1 MPTTVSGRELIMIHQ
16 GMMMGRGM
24 MDNGMM
30 MGRGMM
36 DNGMMMEGWE
46 SK

>member
-1 MPTTVSGRELIMIHQ
+1 MF
-16 GMMMGRGM
+16 RGM
-24 MDNGMM
+24 MDNGLM

-46 SK
+46 SQ

>member
-1 MPTTVSGRELIMIHQ
+1 
-16 GMMMGRGM
+16 MMGRGM

-36 DNGMMMEGWE
+36 DNGMMMGGWK
-46 SK
+46 SQ

>member
-1 MPTTVSGRELIMIHQ
+1 
-16 GMMMGRGM
+16 MGRGM

-36 DNGMMMEGWE
+36 DNGMMMGGWK
-46 SK
+46 SQ

>member
-1 MPTTVSGRELIMIHQ
+1 
-16 GMMMGRGM
+16 

-46 SK
+46 SQ

>member
-1 MPTTVSGRELIMIHQ
+1 
-16 GMMMGRGM
+16 M

-46 SK
+46 SQ